1 MKRLFGKLPATTA
14 AILVAASFAM
24 VSYVDAA

>member
-1 MKRLFGKLPATTA
+1 MKRLFGKLPAATA